1 MSGILVYLEITVFI
15 EMKIKKIKSIIVN
28 DTQVLLLLKLGHLS
42 HSSDLLLCVGVCHRA
57 SSVYIFFSR
66 TTEPILTKVGMSHL
80 QCKETR
86 NCKFHDTHHHPK
98 REKFMYFF
106 KNLLLYS
113 GACFRQT
120 KHIVIMTKE
129 GSTKIVNFMTLRGGI
144 FVLGRDHI
152 DHKVKMRYFSKNHL
166 L

>member
-57 SSVYIFFSR
+57 SSVNILFSR
-66 TTEPILTKVGMSHL
+66 TTEPILTRFGMQHL

-86 NCKFHDTHHHPK
+86 NCKLHDPHHHPMRVK
-98 REKFMYFF
+98 RVKFMYFF

-120 KHIVIMTKE
+120 KHIVMMTKE
-129 GSTKIVNFMTLRGGI
+129 GSTKMCKFHDPQ
-144 FVLGRDHI
+144 GRDFCAGAWPY
-152 DHKVKMRYFSKNHL
+152 RS
-166 L
+166 